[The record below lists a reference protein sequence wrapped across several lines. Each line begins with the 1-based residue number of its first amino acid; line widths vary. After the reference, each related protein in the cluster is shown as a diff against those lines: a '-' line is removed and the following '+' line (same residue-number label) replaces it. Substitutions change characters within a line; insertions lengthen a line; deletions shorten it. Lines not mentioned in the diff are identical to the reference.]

1 MIQANHIDDFMDTN
15 ILVRYLTGTPPAQ
28 AEEAIRIIESRSLQ
42 IPIVVFTETA
52 YVLASQYQFSRERI
66 IDSLLS
72 LVRKDNISVY
82 SVDKDLVLQG
92 LRMCRPSGRVS
103 VADAM
108 IWAAA
113 RSAGARTIY
122 TFDRRFHDE
131 GLELRQEL

>member
-1 MIQANHIDDFMDTN
+1 MMQANHIDDFIDTN
-15 ILVRYLTGTPPAQ
+15 VVVRYLTGTPPEQ
-28 AEEAIRIIESRSLQ
+28 AEEATRIIETRSLQ

-52 YVLASQYQFSRERI
+52 YVLASQYQFSRERA
-66 IDSLLS
+66 IDGLIS
-72 LVRKDNISVY
+72 LVLRDNTSVY
-82 SVDKDLVLQG
+82 SMDKDLVLQA

-113 RSAGARTIY
+113 RSAGARVIY
-122 TFDRRFHDE
+122 TFDRRFPSE